1 MRCWTCR
8 SGNWRQ
14 DDGSSEAFGMSMN
27 IAQIQAMAADL
38 GARTLGQV
46 SLSVH
51 LLPKN
56 TASGSLQKGCQHF
69 FVQV

>member
-1 MRCWTCR
+1 MLPCR

-14 DDGSSEAFGMSMN
+14 EDGSSEAFGMSMN

-46 SLSVH
+46 RH
-51 LLPKN
+51 LKRLQPKTRKHYN
-56 TASGSLQKGCQHF
+56 SSEGFRKAQ
-69 FVQV
+69 